1 MTKIATK
8 ADCNKLIANS
18 FDTTLD
24 LTKCPTFQ
32 DLSDAAP
39 LLNVLQSATA
49 EQCIKLSSINVNYSV
64 PLTIKVENQR
74 NVRIN
79 ITYANIYACEK
90 GRTDTATIPL
100 GSVSF
105 ADVGAN
111 YTATRTVNIDLSKIK
126 DAATAAATANP
137 NISLDKEIDLRVVV
151 GKTTSNNRKWQIWT
165 DADTQNVAKNITTDT
180 PWIQVPLNYS
190 STITSSPYHRYC
202 ITGGENLGVI
212 TKFAFVCYD

>member
-18 FDTTLD
+18 FIATSD
-24 LTKCPTFQ
+24 LTKCPTLQ
-32 DLSDAAP
+32 DLSVDAP
-39 LLNVLQSATA
+39 LLRVSQSATD
-49 EQCIKLSSINVNYSV
+49 EQCIKLSNINVNYSV
-64 PLTIKVENQR
+64 PLTIKVTNQR

-90 GRTDTATIPL
+90 GRTNTATIPL

-126 DAATAAATANP
+126 DAAAAAATANP

-165 DADTQNVAKNITTDT
+165 NADLANPAKNMTSDT
-180 PWIQVPLNYS
+180 PWVQVPLNYGAKY
-190 STITSSPYHRYC
+190 THC
-202 ITGGENLGVI
+202 ITGGEYLTAI
-212 TKFAFVCYD
+212 TTFTFVCYD

>member
-18 FDTTLD
+18 FIATSD
-24 LTKCPTFQ
+24 LTKCTTLQ
-32 DLSDAAP
+32 ELSDAP
-39 LLNVLQSATA
+39 QLSVLLGSATS
-49 EQCIKLSSINVNYSV
+49 EQCIKLSNISVNYSV
-64 PLTIKVENQR
+64 PLTIKVTNQR

-90 GRTDTATIPL
+90 GRTDTAIIPL

-151 GKTTSNNRKWQIWT
+151 GKTTSNKRKWQIWT
-165 DADTQNVAKNITTDT
+165 NADTQNVAKNITTDT
-180 PWIQVPLNYS
+180 PWIQIPLNYS

-202 ITGGENLGVI
+202 ITGGEGLGVI
-212 TKFAFVCYD
+212 TTFTFVCYD